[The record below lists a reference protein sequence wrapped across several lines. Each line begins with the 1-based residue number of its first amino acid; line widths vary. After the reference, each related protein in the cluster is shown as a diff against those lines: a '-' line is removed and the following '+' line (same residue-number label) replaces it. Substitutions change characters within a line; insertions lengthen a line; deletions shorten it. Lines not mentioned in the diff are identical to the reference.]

1 MTRRSFRTSGVL
13 LSLTIAC
20 ACGGGSP
27 QGPSAN
33 PNVRTDLTPIQ
44 STGDWSASTPAAEGL
59 DATRLTDLVVRIRR
73 GTYGGMTSLL
83 IVRNGRL
90 ALEEYFTSGSA
101 SSPHTLQS
109 VTKSVTSLVAG
120 IAIDRG
126 RLGLDDRVR
135 PFFSRYEPIANDDDR
150 KNALTVR
157 DLLKMQSGLDWSE
170 DPYQGS
176 PLQRLNDCRC
186 DWLRFI
192 LDWGMREPPGTR
204 WEYVS
209 GGVILL
215 GGVIGEAT
223 GERVDRF
230 AQEMLFTPL
239 GIQGASWVSGLPD
252 GLPHTGGGLFLRP
265 PDIAKLGQL
274 VLDQGQWQGR
284 QIVSADWIRRSTARS
299 VTAPRTFGSH
309 PVDYGFLWWIMNPSD
324 IVTASGAGGQWI
336 FISTRDH
343 LVVVATGANDNSYA
357 IAPADFLYSDILP
370 SIQR

>member
-1 MTRRSFRTSGVL
+1 MMRRPLPTLGAL
-13 LSLTIAC
+13 LSIPFLIA
-20 ACGGGSP
+20 ACGGRTAA
-27 QGPSAN
+27 GPTAN
-33 PNVRTDLTPIQ
+33 PDVRTDLTPVQ
-44 STGDWSASTPAAEGL
+44 STADWPTATLDAEGL
-59 DATRLTDLVVRIRR
+59 DARRLTELVLRIRR

-83 IVRNGRL
+83 VARNGRL
-90 ALEEYFTSGSA
+90 VLEEYFTSGSA
-101 SSPHTLQS
+101 TSPHTLQS
-109 VTKSVTSLVAG
+109 VTKSVTSLLAG

-126 RLGLDDRVR
+126 RLALDDRVLP
-135 PFFSRYEPIANDDDR
+135 PFERYAPIANREGWKD
-150 KNALTVR
+150 ALTVR
-157 DLLKMQSGLDWSE
+157 DLLKMQTGLDWSE

-192 LDWGMREPPGTR
+192 LDWRMRESPGTR

-215 GGVIGEAT
+215 GGIIGEVT

-230 AQEMLFTPL
+230 AQEALFAPL
-239 GIQGASWVSGLPD
+239 GIQGATWVSGLPD

-265 PDIAKLGQL
+265 PDIAKIGQL
-274 VLDQGQWQGR
+274 VLDQGQWQSR

-324 IVTASGAGGQWI
+324 IITASGAGGQWI
-336 FISTRDH
+336 FISPRDR
-343 LVVVATGANDNSYA
+343 LVVVTTASNDNSYA
-357 IAPADFLYSDILP
+357 VSPADFLYSDILA
-370 SIQR
+370 SLR